1 MSQGF
6 TKGTPIDTD
15 PTLSLNSDIV
25 VPSQKAVKTYVDG
38 GLSDKVNRSGD
49 TMSGFLVL
57 NANPL
62 VPLGAATKDYVD
74 TLING
79 IDWKQAADAGTVAAL
94 PTYAVT
100 GSGQTLT
107 GTTNGAIPSATTDN
121 VTLTLNQRVLVK
133 NETLTLTPNNGIY
146 VVTQVGSALL
156 PFILTR
162 SSDANTSA
170 LIAEATLSVKAGTT
184 LANTQWHCNPAAIPV
199 VIGTTYIT
207 FAQIGGGTYT
217 FSPPLSV
224 AGNIVSIPVATSL
237 VDGYLSAADWT
248 IFNGKVPSTRTL
260 TINGT
265 TYDLSADRSWTI
277 AAGISGSGTTNEI
290 AYFTAASTL
299 SSLTTVTYPSLTELS
314 YVKGVTSAIQ
324 TQINGKQNTIGL
336 TTVGTN
342 LATLPDPSAIR
353 YLRINADNT
362 VSAISLAQL
371 KTDLSA
377 VSVQYSL
384 VTTNQTN
391 VGTTFENV
399 TELSFAVTANK
410 TYRWSATISFTVVT
424 GFIMFS
430 TNGPTASFATSRF
443 MWSSTTVT
451 TNTITN
457 QVAYDSGTNAVAASN
472 AVCTGDGLF
481 RVTASGTWTIRFR
494 CASAASLT
502 VRAGSLVEY
511 QEVL

>member
-25 VPSQKAVKTYVDG
+25 VPSQSAVKTYVDT
-38 GLSDKVNRSGD
+38 GL
-49 TMSGFLVL
+49 
-57 NANPL
+57 
-62 VPLGAATKDYVD
+62 ATKV
-74 TLING
+74 
-79 IDWKQAADAGTVAAL
+79 
-94 PTYAVT
+94 PT
-100 GSGQTLT
+100 
-107 GTTNGAIPSATTDN
+107 
-121 VTLTLNQRVLVK
+121 
-133 NETLTLTPNNGIY
+133 
-146 VVTQVGSALL
+146 
-156 PFILTR
+156 TR
-162 SSDANTSA
+162 N
-170 LIAEATLSVKAGTT
+170 
-184 LANTQWHCNPAAIPV
+184 
-199 VIGTTYIT
+199 
-207 FAQIGGGTYT
+207 
-217 FSPPLSV
+217 
-224 AGNIVSIPVATSL
+224 
-237 VDGYLSAADWT
+237 
-248 IFNGKVPSTRTL
+248 L

-410 TYRWSATISFTVVT
+410 TYRWSATISFTVAT